1 MGSAVRAAVAAQPDL
16 ELVAAVDPAYAAPA
30 PAASAAGAPA
40 AAAAPAA
47 HAAPA
52 AGAPAAGAPPT
63 AAVGAGAP
71 PTAAV
76 GAVAAPAAAPEPP
89 GPPVV
94 SAATPGELPASLGL
108 DVAVDFTT
116 ASAVLAN
123 AQWCAESGVHLV
135 CGTTGL
141 GEAGLARL
149 AQLFGGEH
157 GPNCVVAANF
167 AVSAVLMMRFAELAA
182 PFFDSAEV
190 IELHHDRKV
199 DAPSGTAI
207 ETARRIAGARRASGG
222 PFRPDPTETSL
233 PGARGALVG
242 AESAGGSG
250 DAGAIADPADGESG
264 TGVGVGAGGDAGAG
278 VRVHAVRLQGLVA
291 HQEVLFGAEG
301 QSLTIRQDSYDR
313 SSFMPGVLLA
323 VRSVASRP
331 GLTVGLEPLL
341 GI

>member
-1 MGSAVRAAVAAQPDL
+1 
-16 ELVAAVDPAYAAPA
+16 
-30 PAASAAGAPA
+30 
-40 AAAAPAA
+40 
-47 HAAPA
+47 
-52 AGAPAAGAPPT
+52 
-63 AAVGAGAP
+63 
-71 PTAAV
+71 
-76 GAVAAPAAAPEPP
+76 
-89 GPPVV
+89 VV
-94 SAATPGELPASLGL
+94 SAATLGELPASLGL

-116 ASAVLAN
+116 AAAVLAN

-149 AQLFGGEH
+149 AELFGGEH

-207 ETARRIAGARRASGG
+207 ETARRIARTRRDSGG

-242 AESAGGSG
+242 AESAGGRG
-250 DAGAIADPADGESG
+250 DAGAGAGADPADGQSG
-264 TGVGVGAGGDAGAG
+264 AGGRAGVGASGGAGAG

-331 GLTVGLEPLL
+331 GLTIGLERLL